1 MVAEPLIKDVSDT
14 AFWIAHLRAVESGR
28 TDALFCDP
36 LAERLAGRHGREVS
50 AAMPME
56 RMIAW
61 HVAIRTHIID
71 DYLRSAIAEGVDCV
85 LNLGAGLDT
94 RPYRMDLPP
103 SLRWIEADYPRV
115 IEYKEELLAGERAH
129 CQLVREKIDLA
140 DLPERRRFL
149 ASVNAQS
156 RRLLI
161 LTEGVVPY
169 LTNDETAALA
179 DDLRRLD
186 HAAYWIVDYVSAQ
199 AMKFR
204 KRKGMDRAMQNAPF
218 RFEPADW
225 FAFFEQHGWKP
236 KEMRYI
242 APEGER
248 LGRPIP
254 APWLMKAAMRIAGLF
269 MAEEKR
275 KAMHQFM
282 GYALLQP
289 S

>member
-1 MVAEPLIKDVSDT
+1 MTEPLIKDVSDT

-28 TDALFCDP
+28 TDALFRDP
-36 LAERLAGRHGREVS
+36 LAGRLAGRHGREVS

-61 HVAIRTHIID
+61 HVAIRTRIID
-71 DYLRSAIAEGVDCV
+71 DYLSAVIAGGVDCV

-115 IEYKEELLAGERAH
+115 IEYKEELVAGERAR

-140 DLPERRRFL
+140 DLSERRRFL
-149 ASVNAQS
+149 TSVNAHS
-156 RRLLI
+156 TKLLV

-169 LTNDETAALA
+169 LTNDETAVLA
-179 DDLRRLD
+179 DDLRALD

-218 RFEPADW
+218 RFDPADW
-225 FAFFEQHGWKP
+225 FAFFEQHGWRL

-254 APWLMKAAMRIAGLF
+254 VPWVMQTAMRIAGLLL
-269 MAEEKR
+269 AEEKR
-275 KAMHQFM
+275 NALHQFM
-282 GYALLQP
+282 GYALLEP

>member
-1 MVAEPLIKDVSDT
+1 MTEPPIKDVADT
-14 AFWIAHLRAVESGR
+14 AFWIAHLRAVESER
-28 TDALFCDP
+28 ADALFCDP
-36 LAERLAGRHGREVS
+36 LAGRLAGRHGREVS

-61 HVAIRTHIID
+61 HVAIRTRIID
-71 DYLRSAIAEGVDCV
+71 DYLTSAIAEGVDCV

-103 SLRWIEADYPRV
+103 ALRWIEADYPRM
-115 IEYKEELLAGERAH
+115 IEYKEELLAGERAR
-129 CQLVREKIDLA
+129 CVLVREKIDLA
-140 DLPERRRFL
+140 DAPARRRFL

-156 RRLLI
+156 TRLLV

-179 DDLRRLD
+179 DDLRALD

-225 FAFFEQHGWKP
+225 FTFFAQHGWMP
-236 KEMRYI
+236 KYMRYI

-254 APWLMKAAMRIAGLF
+254 VPAVLKVAMRIAGLF
-269 MAEEKR
+269 MPEEKR
-275 KAMHQFM
+275 TAMHRFM
-282 GYALLQP
+282 GYALMEP
-289 S
+289 V

>member
-1 MVAEPLIKDVSDT
+1 
-14 AFWIAHLRAVESGR
+14 
-28 TDALFCDP
+28 
-36 LAERLAGRHGREVS
+36 
-50 AAMPME
+50 
-56 RMIAW
+56 
-61 HVAIRTHIID
+61 
-71 DYLRSAIAEGVDCV
+71 
-85 LNLGAGLDT
+85 
-94 RPYRMDLPP
+94 
-103 SLRWIEADYPRV
+103 
-115 IEYKEELLAGERAH
+115 
-129 CQLVREKIDLA
+129 
-140 DLPERRRFL
+140 
-149 ASVNAQS
+149 
-156 RRLLI
+156 
-161 LTEGVVPY
+161 
-169 LTNDETAALA
+169 
-179 DDLRRLD
+179 
-186 HAAYWIVDYVSAQ
+186 
-199 AMKFR
+199 MKFR

>member
-1 MVAEPLIKDVSDT
+1 MMTEPLIKDVSDT
-14 AFWIAHLRAVESGR
+14 AFWIAHLRAVESER
-28 TDALFCDP
+28 ADALVRDP
-36 LAERLAGRHGREVS
+36 LAGRLAGRHGREVS

-61 HVAIRTHIID
+61 HVAIRTRIID
-71 DYLRSAIAEGVDCV
+71 DYLSRAIAEGVDCV

-115 IEYKEELLAGERAH
+115 IEYKEELLAGERAR
-129 CQLVREKIDLA
+129 CVLVREKIDLA
-140 DLPERRRFL
+140 DLPERRRLL
-149 ASVNAQS
+149 ASVNEQS
-156 RRLLI
+156 KRLLV

-179 DDLRRLD
+179 DDLRALD

-225 FAFFEQHGWKP
+225 FTFFEQHGWKP

-254 APWLMKAAMRIAGLF
+254 VPWVMKTAMRVAGLF
-269 MAEEKR
+269 MPEEKR

>member
-1 MVAEPLIKDVSDT
+1 MTDPLIRDVSDT
-14 AFWIAHLRAVESGR
+14 AFWIAHLRAVESER
-28 TDALFCDP
+28 TDALFRDP
-36 LAERLAGRHGREVS
+36 LAGRLAGRHGREVS

-61 HVAIRTHIID
+61 HVAIRTRIID
-71 DYLRSAIAEGVDCV
+71 DYLGSAIAAGVDCI

-115 IEYKEELLAGERAH
+115 IEYKEELLAGECAR
-129 CQLVREKIDLA
+129 CLLVREKIDLA

-149 ASVNAQS
+149 ASVNEQS
-156 RRLLI
+156 KRLLV

-169 LTNDETAALA
+169 LTNDEAASLA
-179 DDLRRLD
+179 EDLRALD
-186 HAAYWIVDYVSAQ
+186 HAACWIVDYLSAQ

-218 RFEPADW
+218 RFEPKDW
-225 FAFFEQHGWKP
+225 FGFFAQHGWKP

-254 APWLMKAAMRIAGLF
+254 VPWVMNTAMKIAGLF
-269 MAEEKR
+269 MPEEKI

-282 GYALLQP
+282 GYALLEP
-289 S
+289 A